1 MIATIMTL
9 LKLFKLAYRGLVWLR
24 ATAFI
29 AIVAWAMSHSLPS
42 CSTVR
47 TDLLTSHAAAK

>member
-1 MIATIMTL
+1 VIATIMTL

-29 AIVAWAMSHSLPS
+29 VAWAMSHFLPS